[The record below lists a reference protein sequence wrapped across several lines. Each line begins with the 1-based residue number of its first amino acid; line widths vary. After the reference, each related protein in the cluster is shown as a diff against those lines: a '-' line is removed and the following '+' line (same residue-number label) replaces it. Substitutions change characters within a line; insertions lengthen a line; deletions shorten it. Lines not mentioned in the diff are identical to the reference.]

1 MKAVHLDSPL
11 LGMTGSQFPFM
22 NFTVSLFIATF
33 AAISGFQQHLFS
45 AASTVWI
52 RHSGFADFSQGTLG
66 DSGRNIYVSA
76 AGHIQ
81 MIHRWDLNRDG
92 FPDLVFTQDE
102 NSRSETPD
110 VLVYRNDRGEFAWL
124 FPPLWQDRPR
134 FSLLN
139 GILKNES
146 HVQHL
151 PTLGAGKSRLAD
163 LNRDGWLDLVFVNL
177 IHNYSHRLDAYIY
190 WGGPG
195 FRQSR
200 RTELPTLFAHGLDV
214 ADLDADG
221 YLDLV
226 FANRGDYEWEPRFGP
241 RDNTESYI
249 YWGGAE
255 GFSPE
260 RRQSI
265 PTHNALDVAAGDFNG
280 DGSADLAFI
289 NAPREQSSTLS
300 LYYGQAGRFP
310 IEDRVTL
317 TQQGLIGLRTLDL
330 NGDKGAE
337 LFLALEG
344 DHSLVLTGRKEE
356 PSPGDAISLSVVD
369 AQDAA
374 AADLSGD
381 GAVDLVVASAKENSI
396 LFWGSQRGFSADR
409 ATSLPTL
416 SAVGVALED
425 FNSDGQ
431 MDIVFANH
439 QDDQGHD
446 VPSYIYWGSA
456 QGFAPYLRSEIQGF
470 GPLSVAAGDMDRD
483 GRPDIALLNH
493 LSGKYPDPLTAQIF
507 WGNRHGHYSAGV
519 YVKNVGNGPLAYR
532 RASETWTWATPTD
545 RSRMRI

>member
-110 VLVYRNDRGEFAWL
+110 VLVYRNDRGEFASL

-214 ADLDADG
+214 ADPDADG
-221 YLDLV
+221 YLDLGLRQS
-226 FANRGDYEWEPRFGP
+226 RGLRMGASLRSPRQYGVLHLLGRSRRVQSRATPVYSNSQRSGRCRRRLQRGWLRRSCLYQRSPGAEFHP
-241 RDNTESYI
+241 LPLLQS
-249 YWGGAE
+249 GGAIPDR
-255 GFSPE
+255 GQGNPDSTGTDRPAYAGSE
-260 RRQSI
+260 RRQRRRAV
-265 PTHNALDVAAGDFNG
+265 P
-280 DGSADLAFI
+280 GSGRGPFPGSNWTEGRAF
-289 NAPREQSSTLS
+289 AWRRHQFVRCRCP
-300 LYYGQAGRFP
+300 GR
-310 IEDRVTL
+310 
-317 TQQGLIGLRTLDL
+317 
-330 NGDKGAE
+330 
-337 LFLALEG
+337 
-344 DHSLVLTGRKEE
+344 
-356 PSPGDAISLSVVD
+356 
-369 AQDAA
+369 
-374 AADLSGD
+374 
-381 GAVDLVVASAKENSI
+381 
-396 LFWGSQRGFSADR
+396 GSC
-409 ATSLPTL
+409 
-416 SAVGVALED
+416 
-425 FNSDGQ
+425 
-431 MDIVFANH
+431 
-439 QDDQGHD
+439 
-446 VPSYIYWGSA
+446 
-456 QGFAPYLRSEIQGF
+456 RSEWGRGGRSGGGQCQGEF
-470 GPLSVAAGDMDRD
+470 DSLLGIAKGLL
-483 GRPDIALLNH
+483 GRPRDEPPH
-493 LSGKYPDPLTAQIF
+493 D
-507 WGNRHGHYSAGV
+507 
-519 YVKNVGNGPLAYR
+519 
-532 RASETWTWATPTD
+532 
-545 RSRMRI
+545 